1 MVFNLGR
8 VGFIDSTAIVFH
20 VCGLE
25 LKVLS
30 FDVLIEGWYY
40 IVSQYG
46 NESDQHKQ
54 CWIFAHELMMICIDP
69 RMDLKSH
76 HPSHTTN
83 SE

>member
-30 FDVLIEGWYY
+30 LDVLIEGWYY

-54 CWIFAHELMMICIDP
+54 WIFAHELMMICIDP